1 MTVKLVQNELEGGNV
16 KKIIKCI
23 ICIFIIS
30 IAGISCVHA
39 EEKLNIE
46 NESYN
51 NESRSSYMSVLDI
64 YKVKL
69 FNIKTSTKK
78 EEIKKERSE
87 EREALS
93 NGLFSKKDGDSDKDE
108 FVEKV
113 EEYKLFSKVKS
124 KEKIKYYN
132 QKKNNNFYI
141 IALIIVLCLFTGVI
155 TRIYYVKKSKGE
167 GNRVEYNN
175 YA

>member
-69 FNIKTSTKK
+69 FNIKKLYLIY
-78 EEIKKERSE
+78 IK
-87 EREALS
+87 
-93 NGLFSKKDGDSDKDE
+93 N
-108 FVEKV
+108 
-113 EEYKLFSKVKS
+113 
-124 KEKIKYYN
+124 
-132 QKKNNNFYI
+132 
-141 IALIIVLCLFTGVI
+141 
-155 TRIYYVKKSKGE
+155 
-167 GNRVEYNN
+167 
-175 YA
+175 